1 MNELQIGVFALGGV
15 LIAGVLAYN
24 KWQEIRHRK
33 MAERMFPSTR
43 AESGDSADVLFRR
56 NARAAS
62 PAPEDDDAPTPPER
76 REPRFFAASPTAQAE
91 DGFAEEDEPED
102 TPAEDEEEDRED
114 EAPAPGAADEGEDG
128 NAADARSGF
137 PAEPPR
143 ELLWSGIDVIAALE
157 LVEPAPAEEMLAFL
171 QDMPPRSQ
179 KLLRWVGLNEA
190 QGKWELLTPE
200 CRAAYRRLRLG
211 LQLTDRESGPVG
223 AAEFALFTRVVRQA
237 AKAHMVVAEPLP
249 DRQATLDQAQ
259 QLEQFCYESDIQI
272 GVNLVSRESP
282 FPGTKIRAL
291 AEASG
296 MTLENGL
303 YARRE
308 EKTNVLLFSLQNAEG
323 RAFVADELKSLRSN
337 GLVFLLDVPVT
348 PHGQYVYRQMI
359 DTARRFADTLD
370 GILIDDRRQPLSE
383 AQLAQI
389 CQNYVA
395 SIQKRMEEA
404 GLTPGGALARR
415 LFR

>member
-1 MNELQIGVFALGGV
+1 MNELQIGVLALGGV

-43 AESGDSADVLFRR
+43 AESGDNADVLFRR

-62 PAPEDDDAPTPPER
+62 PAPENGDGLTPPER
-76 REPRFFAASPTAQAE
+76 QEPRFFAASLAPKAE
-91 DGFAEEDEPED
+91 DGFEEEDEM
-102 TPAEDEEEDRED
+102 ED
-114 EAPAPGAADEGEDG
+114 EALEGEEGDRKG
-128 NAADARSGF
+128 EAPEAAGDDDANALSAF

-143 ELLWSGIDVIAALE
+143 ELLWSGIDVVAALE
-157 LVEPAPAEEMLAFL
+157 LVEAAPAGEMLAFL

-190 QGKWELLTPE
+190 KGKWELLTPE

-223 AAEFALFTRVVRQA
+223 AGEFALFTRVVRQA

-259 QLEQFCYESDIQI
+259 QLERFCYESDIQI

-296 MTLENGL
+296 MALENGL
-303 YARRE
+303 YVRRE
-308 EKTNVLLFSLQNAEG
+308 EKTDVPLFSLQNAEG
-323 RAFVADELKSLRSN
+323 RVFVADELKNLRSN
-337 GLVFLLDVPVT
+337 ALVFLLDVPVT
-348 PHGQYVYRQMI
+348 PHGQYVYWQMI
-359 DTARRFADTLD
+359 DAARRFADTLD

-389 CQNYVA
+389 CQNYVVG
-395 SIQKRMEEA
+395 IQKRMEEA
-404 GLTPGGALARR
+404 GLSPGGALARR

>member
-15 LIAGVLAYN
+15 LIIGVLAYN

-33 MAERMFPSTR
+33 IAERVFPSKFNTG
-43 AESGDSADVLFRR
+43 AEADVLFRR
-56 NARAAS
+56 NAHAAS
-62 PAPEDDDAPTPPER
+62 AAAEDPARIAPERQEPYLFATPAAP
-76 REPRFFAASPTAQAE
+76 
-91 DGFAEEDEPED
+91 EED
-102 TPAEDEEEDRED
+102 DRED
-114 EAPAPGAADEGEDG
+114 EDIEEDDDLIEDVAPVDAADSDV
-128 NAADARSGF
+128 ASSAF

-143 ELLWSGIDVIAALE
+143 DLLWSGIDVIATLE
-157 LVEPAPAEEMLAFL
+157 LVESAQAGEMLAFL

-190 QGKWELLTPE
+190 HGEWELLTPE

-223 AAEFALFTRVVRQA
+223 AGEFALFTRIVRQA

-272 GVNLVSRESP
+272 GVNLVSRESS

-291 AEASG
+291 AEAAG
-296 MTLENGL
+296 MTLENGA
-303 YARRE
+303 YARRD
-308 EKTNVLLFSLQNAEG
+308 EKTGAALFLLQNAEG
-323 RAFVADELKSLRSN
+323 RAFVADDLRALRSN
-337 GLVFLLDVPVT
+337 ALVFLLDVPVT

-359 DTARRFADTLD
+359 DTAKRFADTLD
-370 GILIDDRRQPLSE
+370 GLLIDDRRQPLSE
-383 AQLAQI
+383 VQLAQI
-389 CQNYVA
+389 GQNYVV
-395 SIQKRMEEA
+395 SPQKRMEEA
-404 GLTPGGALARR
+404 GLTPGGTLARR